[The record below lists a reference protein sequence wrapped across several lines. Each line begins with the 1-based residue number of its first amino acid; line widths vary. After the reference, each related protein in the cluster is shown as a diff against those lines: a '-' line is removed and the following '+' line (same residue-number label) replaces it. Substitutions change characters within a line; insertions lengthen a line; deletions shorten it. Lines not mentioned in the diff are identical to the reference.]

1 MTRRFSFVW
10 IFAWCNNAL
19 VQLQW
24 VQSPDVGY
32 VDQYI
37 KNNCV
42 CVRGAGHSHLWNWVW
57 CCYTETGSTEHQ
69 KRGACWIMMEAKEET
84 LAGVEMLKIFL
95 CCAKLKTRL
104 TGSLGS
110 QKRKITRMTFFGRW
124 SILMS
129 QLSPWVSAFFCRAN
143 KWSNTIVKSLAQQG
157 LAKVSYGPIVECKED
172 LVCCGWKEFNMLS
185 LLIWFHLQSIRQ
197 LKNIWKCIFCWETGR
212 RYLLIYWMQCGGAVQ
227 RNSLFNEV

>member
-104 TGSLGS
+104 TGSLEF
-110 QKRKITRMTFFGRW
+110 QKRRITRMTFFGRW

-157 LAKVSYGPIVECKED
+157 LVECQEIN
-172 LVCCGWKEFNMLS
+172 LVCSAVEKS
-185 LLIWFHLQSIRQ
+185 LT
-197 LKNIWKCIFCWETGR
+197 CWVNRLVSFAKHQAT
-212 RYLLIYWMQCGGAVQ
+212 
-227 RNSLFNEV
+227 